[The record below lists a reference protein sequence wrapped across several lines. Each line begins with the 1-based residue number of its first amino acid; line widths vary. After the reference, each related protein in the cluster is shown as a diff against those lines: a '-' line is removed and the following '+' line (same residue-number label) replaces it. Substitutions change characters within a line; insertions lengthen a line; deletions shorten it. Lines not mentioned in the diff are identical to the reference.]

1 MEQTGS
7 IREREREREI
17 KGEWE
22 AERGDGL
29 YTWEMTF
36 DLHLLRNFEKG
47 GSRMF
52 GTAEQPE
59 HRWGRRWNHALSGD
73 ERTPDPGH
81 RSDSFSTGLLL
92 CVCTVSQLSIA
103 QNLGI
108 AKKKKRVYEGDTKR
122 GTYIIAIVVLIL
134 ILLPHI
140 LVIIEPDILPLCQF
154 FVIFQ

>member
-7 IREREREREI
+7 IREREREI

-29 YTWEMTF
+29 YTWQMTF
-36 DLHLLRNFEKG
+36 DLHLLKNFEKG

-108 AKKKKRVYEGDTKR
+108 AKKKKKRVYEGDPKR

-140 LVIIEPDILPLCQF
+140 LIIIEPDILPLCQF